1 MGAMMM
7 AYLAHRR
14 MEDSKE
20 QTAPEHL
27 FRVGELMA
35 GFAEGIGEVTRSA
48 SKDARGSF
56 GCS

>member
-7 AYLAHRR
+7 AYLAHKR

-35 GFAEGIGEVTRSA
+35 GFAEVIGEVTRSA

-56 GCS
+56 G